1 MIRVTLTGGK
11 GLRRRLGRLSME
23 QRRALTDAIKE
34 SAEALRD
41 ELKADLGV
49 RAGRPSAPG
58 EPPAMDSGRLRDSVF
73 AETDAD
79 GLSARVGS
87 DLDYAAH
94 LEFGTTRM
102 AARPWLLPAFERMK
116 PRIVARL
123 AAAARAGLRKGA
135 RF

>member
-1 MIRVTLTGGK
+1 MIRVTVSNGR
-11 GLRRRLGRLSME
+11 GLQRRLGRLSLE
-23 QRRALTDAIKE
+23 QRKALTAAIWE

-41 ELKADLGV
+41 ELRAELGA
-49 RAGRPSAPG
+49 RPGPSAPG
-58 EPPAMDSGRLRDSVF
+58 RPPAMDSGRLRDSVF

-102 AARPWLLPAFERMK
+102 AARPWLLPAFARMK